1 MYLRIHVKF
10 NSQIVHKQ
18 FILKYCVVVLNVTV
32 TASFKLINS
41 FVTMFTVNMHFKDGR
56 HEPTYDKKYD
66 KNKEVNYIVQNAV
79 GDILQEEYSKTLS
92 ENSGYQEH

>member
-1 MYLRIHVKF
+1 
-10 NSQIVHKQ
+10 
-18 FILKYCVVVLNVTV
+18 
-32 TASFKLINS
+32 
-41 FVTMFTVNMHFKDGR
+41 MFTVNMHFKDGR
-56 HEPTYDKKYD
+56 HEPTYDNKYN

>member
-1 MYLRIHVKF
+1 MF
-10 NSQIVHKQ
+10 N
-18 FILKYCVVVLNVTV
+18 
-32 TASFKLINS
+32 
-41 FVTMFTVNMHFKDGR
+41 VNMHFKDGR
-56 HEPTYDKKYD
+56 HEPTYDNKYN